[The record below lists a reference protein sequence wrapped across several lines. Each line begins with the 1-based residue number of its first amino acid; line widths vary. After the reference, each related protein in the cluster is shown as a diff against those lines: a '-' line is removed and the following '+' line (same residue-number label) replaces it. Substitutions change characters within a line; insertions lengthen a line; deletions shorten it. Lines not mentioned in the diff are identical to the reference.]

1 MMNDYNS
8 LSSGIFASLKR
19 TIQKKATWLLF
30 FVLFSFIS
38 VQGQV
43 TVAGAVTGN
52 GTYTTLSAAFAAIPV
67 AQVGA
72 NITVTI
78 TGDTSEPATGAT
90 LVAGTWTSLTIAP
103 DGGSWT
109 VSGAATAGTPLIN
122 FLGSDNVTVNGGGNL
137 TFANTTVASTTGT
150 STLKLVGDA
159 TYNTFNNLTILGSAN
174 GATGSNTANVWI
186 STGATSGTGNDF
198 NSFQSCKFGPAG
210 TNLPG
215 QLIVANGSTT
225 NTTIQNSNIT
235 INNCEF
241 SDYFQAATASAA
253 IYMSTGN
260 TAWTVTNNKIFQ
272 TAARLITTSQTDYGI
287 YMVNA
292 GATALG
298 ESFVITGNTIG
309 YASNSGTGTMT
320 YAAAATSG
328 GFVGINFSASAAS
341 TSTNSITNNIISDI
355 QWTSTAGS
363 IFTGIASSGLANV
376 TAGAVYNVTGNTV
389 RNIASVTA
397 TGTMIGIY
405 AGYAPTT
412 SISNN
417 TVNNIT
423 RTGSGTMYGIQYN
436 GGATTT
442 TTLNANTVSNL
453 ANNNASS
460 ASALYAIYSGS
471 NTANEIWTNNTI
483 EGLSSLSTGGVT
495 IYGIYNL
502 TSTAGNKTC
511 QNNTIRNFS
520 LSASSTGTMMGIRLG
535 YLGAANIISG
545 NTIYNF
551 SGATTI
557 HGLYVGGSSAA
568 LASVENVFNNKIYGL
583 SSSAAAAGVY
593 GITIAGGITNNVY
606 NNIIGNLSSPA
617 ANSTI
622 SLVGIFL
629 SGGTTANVYYNTVNI
644 SGTSSGVNFG
654 SAAVFASATP
664 TSIDLR
670 NNIFVNNSSANGTG
684 RAVAFQRSA
693 AALTNYAA
701 TSNNNLFYGTTA
713 TYFDGTTAYAF
724 GAFQALVT
732 PIENASKFQNLAFAS
747 TTGADASFL
756 HFADGAINLAGG
768 FATTIAG
775 YTTDFDGN
783 TRDASTPDMGAHEWN
798 NGVII
803 APTITGYSTTYSP
816 FAPFYLCSNGGSVVT
831 ITGTSLDVVTSVLF
845 NGSAGV
851 TLPGTI
857 TAQSATSI
865 TVTAPADV
873 VDGVIRVVNP
883 GGFADSVATFTT
895 ALPPTIGVSSAATIC
910 SGTSTS
916 LVATGANTYT
926 WTPSL
931 GLNGTTLDTVNASP
945 TTSTTYT
952 VTGITTAG
960 CKANNTVSVT
970 VNSTPS
976 AITIAKNPALVCLG
990 GVSTLTAT
998 GGLVGGTMQGV
1009 IGTGTTTST
1018 SSGSYSAF
1026 NGYRASAWS
1035 QTIFTAAELTAAG
1048 LTAGNIGS
1056 IAYNINSQ
1064 GSSTTNNVTIK
1075 IGTTATSAFA
1085 NTSFYATTGFTTV
1098 FGPTSYAHS
1107 AAGWQ
1112 TINFATPY
1120 VWNGTSNI
1128 VVDVWQDGP
1137 DASADPLTYL
1147 TAALDNKANF
1157 AYNIAPSAGA
1167 VGTLTPNRFNV
1178 TFTGTNSTPTTLA
1191 WTPTTDLYSNV
1202 GATTAYAGENIAT
1215 VYTNSLTPQTYTV
1228 TATLGACSST
1238 ANVTV
1243 TPTALPTIAATGTTN
1258 CGTAGSAI
1266 TATGGVSYV
1275 WSPALGLNGT
1285 SGESVIAS
1293 PAATTTYTVTGTD
1306 ANGCVNTTTALV
1318 TVNNPVTIAAA
1329 GQPANAVVLV
1339 GEATSFTVTANGT
1352 GLAYQWQIN
1361 DSTGWMDIAGANA
1374 ATYSLSTTT
1383 LDQNNYQFR
1392 CVVSGTA
1399 PCTPVTSNAANLGV
1413 GTVSIVSQPAAQ
1425 TICSNNTATFSVVAG
1440 GDILSYQ
1447 WQYSTNGTVWTDL
1460 LSADA
1465 TTASITLSG
1474 LTAANSLAQYHCVL
1488 NAGQITSNPAL
1499 LTVSDA
1505 IVIGTQPTSQSV
1517 CSTATSVTFTAA
1529 ATGTGL
1535 AYQWQMSTN
1544 GASWTNVTGATAT
1557 TFTIANPTIALNGN
1571 QYKVIVTGVSP
1582 CSTVTSDVATLT
1594 VTGVT
1599 VSTSASTI
1607 CVGASITL
1615 SAVYTGAPGTT
1626 TSSWACAL
1634 NGSGATTA
1642 VSGDSATVTPTAAGT
1657 YVYTFTTNGSCSFA
1671 PTVSVTVNPLP
1682 LISAVTATP
1691 AALCSDATINL
1702 AAASIANANGTAALG
1717 AGALTSGGTAASLL
1731 PGAWGGAKTQYLVK
1745 ASELTALGF
1754 AAGNI
1759 TSVAFE
1765 PTTSGQTYQ
1774 GFFLSVGSTTA
1785 SALTS
1790 TFLANGTQV
1799 YAGTLT
1805 DNGFTPAANTL
1816 NTLSFGTGTG
1826 SASSFAWDGTSNLV
1840 LTFSWSRLPL
1850 AATATG
1856 STMKYDTAS
1865 YTCTTYKQADNQSA
1879 AAMLAQTAGTTSSSR
1894 PKFTF
1899 GGVLATN
1906 FASGYVWSWN
1916 STPAVTTALGTT
1928 SITNTSSAIVTQ
1940 AFTATATIAATGCTN
1955 SATTSLVTINSTIPA
1970 PTGTDSTQ
1978 CGSQTPTCSVTGTGI
1993 VGNTFKWYTVALNG
2007 TALTGQTA
2015 STLVSYPVAATT
2027 TFYVAEASA
2036 DGLCESPRTAVTVTA
2051 NTPYPFTL
2059 SATATTNCNGS
2070 ASLTPVTIATNGD
2083 TTGTYTSYSWTNAAT
2098 VTGNATTGWIFSPTA
2113 TTTYTVTATD
2123 GLCSATANV
2132 VVTPTALP
2140 AITITPSP
2148 QAVCIGSPSTLTA
2161 LTPVIGAGVGPIGA
2175 GALTSSG
2182 TGASLLPGFWGGAKS
2197 QYLIKASELTAQGF
2211 VAGNLT
2217 SLAFEPTTSGQSY
2230 QGFSL
2235 SLNSTTD
2242 SVLTSTFLAN
2252 GTQVYAGT
2260 ETDSGFTPVANA
2272 VNTLSFGTGTGS
2284 STSFAWNGTS
2294 NLVVTFSWTRVP
2306 SASTST
2312 ASTMKYDA
2320 PGFNCAIYKQADGQ
2334 APAAMLAQTSGTVSS
2349 NRPKFT
2355 LGGQKTVQGVGSLVY
2370 TWNDPAASTGNILT
2384 VTPTET
2390 TSYNVYGYNGTTGC
2404 TGSATTTVTVYPFP
2418 LAPTATNASQCGT
2431 RVPTIAVADANG
2443 YTLPTIKWYADATTT
2458 TALQTSTSTTY
2469 TASVSATTTF
2479 YVSVVSPGGCE
2490 SPRTEVT
2497 TTVIAPAVLTVSPA
2511 VTVCTG
2517 GSTTLTATGAVS
2529 YVWTPALGLN
2539 GTTSASVIATPGATT
2554 TYSVTGVDSNE
2565 CTTAAAAVTV
2575 TVAAY
2580 PSALSI
2586 TQGATSV
2593 CTNAVMSLTANG
2605 GTIGGAGN
2613 ATIGTGTATTVSY
2626 NYPTA
2631 FANYWYQNWQQY
2643 LFTAAELNAAGIT
2656 TAGSISSLQF
2666 NISALQDTSVAITD
2680 YNVKIGSTS
2689 SAALTAFSTNGLTN
2703 VYGPAAVSPAVGLNT
2718 ITFSTPYVW
2727 DGVSNIVIDIRQS
2740 EAYGNGNATTYYT
2753 TTTNNSVLYAY
2764 SSSNNAGFWTSAPTP
2779 TTSTTRPNITFGY
2792 STVNPTEVTW
2802 SPTTDLYTN
2811 AAATTAYSGANA
2823 SVVYTKPTTEIVYT
2837 ATAANGAC
2845 TTTATTT
2852 VSPIALPVFTVSSDV
2867 TICSGTATTLEALG
2881 SGYTYVWTPA
2891 LGLNGTTS
2899 ASVIATPNVTTT
2911 YTVEATDLVTGCK
2924 ATRLVT
2930 VTVINSGAILS
2941 IGTTTTQTVV
2951 ASQST
2956 TFTVATASGATY
2968 TYQWQL
2974 NDGSGWVNLSNAGN
2988 YAGVTTATL
2997 AVNNIEATF
3006 DGYQYQCLVTG
3017 AAPCTTL
3024 TPVVATLNI
3033 SNTGFASQPLDVT
3046 MCNSGATTFSI
3057 ATSGDEPFSIQWQMS
3072 TDNGLNYADIANG
3085 LNANGLTFAGTDQ
3098 LTLNVSGITL
3108 ANNGVKF
3115 TCIVNSYITSNSGTL
3130 TVKAPVVITTQPTDQ
3145 AVCIGGGIA
3154 TFTAV
3159 ATGDE
3164 LSYQWQYSTNGTT
3177 WSNYTGTD
3185 ATTASISIVNPAP
3198 TAEGTQYQVVV
3209 SGNAV
3214 CSSVPSAIAT
3224 LHINNPTIT
3233 AAPTAVSVIRGNT
3246 AIFTVTASAATSY
3259 QWQSS
3264 ATMNGTYADVVDAT
3278 PIGNSYLGATTASL
3292 SVSTSGATVLGAGN
3306 YYRSIANNNGCYVTS
3321 TGALLTVSDYCVS
3334 TATSDDDEDISNV
3347 TLGSLNNSSVCG
3359 DIAPG
3364 TGSVAYRYSNYTN
3377 GNGAPQPADLTRSAV
3392 VPFSLTQTSCGGS
3405 YSNKFA
3411 IFIDWNQNGDFT
3423 DAGENVFQ
3431 QATAA
3436 VGNNTQTGTITI
3448 PATASLGNTRMR
3460 VINIETTSAITACAT
3475 YSWGETEDYLVNVM
3489 PTPPC
3494 DGTPAAGI
3502 ASVAST
3508 SMCYGNG
3515 TNVVLNG
3522 STTGVTGIAYQ
3533 WYYSANGT
3541 SFAPIADATT
3551 TTLATGN
3558 LTADAYYYCTV
3569 TCTNST
3575 LSANSNTIAIT
3586 VANPLVTESTPGGRC
3601 ATGTVVLG
3609 AAGNAGATINWYSAL
3624 NGGSPIGTGTSF
3636 TTPSISATTT
3646 YYAQASAGGTAQV
3659 SNNGTPTFTT
3669 TTINTGL
3676 VLDITTASVLT
3687 SLDVYSTN
3695 AGTVTMQLVNSAG
3708 TVVAGPTSGA
3718 VIAGTIATPQTINLG
3733 WTLPVGTGF
3742 KILVTSQTGA
3752 LGYSSGIFPSPLGNG
3767 VGTIVNGATS
3777 TGTTTLNYFLYNL
3790 RTTSA
3795 CQSARTAVI
3804 ATVDPTP
3811 TATISYAGAPFCNN
3825 AAVGSVTLNGTNAYT
3840 GGTYTSTSGLSLD
3853 GTSGDINPATSTPG
3867 TYVVT
3872 YTTNPTTYC
3881 TPQTATTTVVINE
3894 SVLFSGF
3901 TYAAATY
3908 CNNSGIVTPTITGTP
3923 GAFTVSPATGLTV
3936 NATTGA
3942 IDFATAAPGTYT
3954 VTNTVTA
3961 CNNNS
3966 VTDVTI
3972 TVYSTVVVTTQPTSA
3987 TVCAGANSSMTVAA
4001 SGTNVVY
4008 QWQMSSNGTTWSN
4021 VTDGGAYSGATT
4033 GTLALT
4039 AVTATMTGTQ
4049 FRALVSDANPCVG
4062 VTSSVAT
4069 LTVSQPVAPV
4079 FSPAAPSVCIGG
4091 VNALSVS
4098 TTSFAQNGVIGT
4110 GSVTNTTST
4119 PFKGY
4124 WGGSKSQYIYTAAEL
4139 SALGYVNGTVIT
4151 SLGLDITAYS
4161 SPYTFNGFNIAMK
4174 NSTATVSAA
4183 AFETGMTTVKAPTN
4197 YVLTGA
4203 APFTATLPLDTNFTW
4218 DGTSNL
4224 VIQFCFN
4231 NNNGGGS
4238 STNSANVKSTTN
4250 ATALTTYYTS
4260 DNNGSVCSNASGTT
4274 STTRPNMRFGVISG
4288 SLTWSPITDLYTNAA
4303 ATTAYTG
4310 EMATTVYTKPTA
4322 NITYTVTATNLLG
4335 CSNTASVDVTIL
4347 APSTL
4352 GSIVQPAVT
4361 CSGSPTTFNLTG
4373 LVANSTSTLSYT
4385 INGVAQTA
4393 VTGVV
4398 ADASGNAMF
4407 TVSLPAVNNGKT
4419 LAITTI
4425 TRTDLTPNCPTAITA
4440 NNTLVIAV
4448 NPLVTYYADADGDGF
4463 GNNAVTQ
4470 VGCGVAPAGFVLN
4483 NADCDDTNPA
4493 INAIVPYYVDA
4504 DGDGFGSVIT
4514 TSYCTA
4520 TTPAGYSVNNL
4531 DCNDT
4536 VYSTTNI
4543 CPSVVNLKFNIE
4555 GYYSAATQSMVPA
4568 KFNQSVVG
4576 ATNTDVDDVTVEL
4589 RTVANGTLVDTAIAA
4604 LKTDGTAVATF
4615 ATGAAGSF
4623 YVVVKYKN
4631 AVETWSALPQTIGL
4645 TPLTYNFTNA
4655 ANKAFGANMVQVSP
4669 GVFAIYSGDINQDTN
4684 IDNLDYS
4691 VWEEDV
4697 NNFMSGY
4704 YPTDLNGDG
4713 NVDNLDYSIWETN
4726 SNNFIYSVNP
4736 FN

>member
-8 LSSGIFASLKR
+8 LSSGLFASLKR

-78 TGDTSEPATGAT
+78 TGNTSEPATGAT

-103 DGGSWT
+103 SGGSWT
-109 VSGAATAGTPLIN
+109 VSGAATAALPLITFN
-122 FLGSDNVTVNGGGNL
+122 GSDKVTVNGGGNL
-137 TFANTTVASTTGT
+137 TFSNTTVSSTSGT
-150 STLKLVGDA
+150 STLKLTGDA
-159 TYNTFNNLTILGSAN
+159 TYNTFNNVTILGSAN
-174 GATGSNTANVWI
+174 GATGTNTGNVWI
-186 STGATSGTGNDF
+186 STGTTTGNDF

-225 NTTIQNSNIT
+225 STTIENSNIT

-272 TAARLITTSQTDYGI
+272 TAARTITTAQTDYGI

-292 GATALG
+292 GTTALG

-320 YAAAATSG
+320 YASAATAG
-328 GFVGINFSASAAS
+328 GFTGINFSASAAS
-341 TSTNSITNNIISDI
+341 TTTNSITNNIISDI

-363 IFTGIASSGLANV
+363 TFTGIAASGLAN
-376 TAGAVYNVTGNTV
+376 TTTGAVFNVTGNTV
-389 RNIASVTA
+389 RNIATVTT

-412 SISNN
+412 SISTN

-423 RTGSGTMYGIQYN
+423 RTGSGTIYGIQYA

-442 TTLNANTVSNL
+442 DTLNANTVSNI
-453 ANNNASS
+453 ANNNTSS
-460 ASALYAIYSGS
+460 ASSLYAIYSGS
-471 NTANEIWTNNTI
+471 SSANEIWTNNI
-483 EGLSSLSTGGVT
+483 IDGLSSLSTGAIPV
-495 IYGIYNL
+495 YGIYS
-502 TSTAGNKTC
+502 STATTGNKTC
-511 QNNTIRNFS
+511 QNNIVRN
-520 LSASSTGTMMGIRLG
+520 LTLPASSTGSMFGIRIG
-535 YLGAANIISG
+535 YLGATNIFSG

-551 SGATTI
+551 SGATSI
-557 HGLYVGGSSAA
+557 YALYVGGTSAA
-568 LASVENVFNNKIYGL
+568 TVTVENVFNNKIYGL

-629 SGGTTANVYYNTVNI
+629 SAGTTNNVYYNTVNI
-644 SGTSSGVNFG
+644 SGSSSGVNFG

-664 TSIDLR
+664 TSIDMR
-670 NNIFVNNSSANGTG
+670 NNVFVNTASANGTG

-693 AALTNYAA
+693 AALTNYAT
-701 TSNNNLFYGTTA
+701 TSNNNLFYGTSGA
-713 TYFDGTTAYAF
+713 YYDTTTVYAP

-732 PIENASKFQNLAFAS
+732 PRETASKFQNLAFAS

-768 FATTIAG
+768 FAASIAG

-783 TRDASTPDMGAHEWN
+783 TRDASTPDIGADEWN
-798 NGVII
+798 NGVIV
-803 APTITGYSTTYSP
+803 APTITNYSTAYSP

-857 TAQSATSI
+857 TAQSATSL

-883 GGFADSVATFTT
+883 AGSGDSVATFTT
-895 ALPPTIGVSSAATIC
+895 ALPPTVGVSSAATIC

-916 LVATGANTYT
+916 LVATGANTYA
-926 WTPSL
+926 WTPST
-931 GLNGTTLDTVNASP
+931 GLNGTTLDTVTATP

-960 CKANNTVSVT
+960 CKATNTVSVT
-970 VNSTPS
+970 VNPTPS

-998 GGLVGGTMQGV
+998 GGLVGGAMLGTV
-1009 IGTGTTTST
+1009 GTGLLLTSAT
-1018 SSGSYSAF
+1018 SQPTAF
-1026 NGYRASAWS
+1026 DNRWTNDWR
-1035 QTIFTAAELTAAG
+1035 QTIYTAADLTAAG
-1048 LTAGNIGS
+1048 LSAGNITS
-1056 IAYNINSQ
+1056 LAYNV
-1064 GSSTTNNVTIK
+1064 TTLGDAATNANLNIK
-1075 IGTTATSAFA
+1075 IGATTLSVFPTTSYA
-1085 NTSFYATTGFTTV
+1085 ATTGFTNV
-1098 FGPTSYAHS
+1098 YGPSTYTHTAS
-1107 AAGWQ
+1107 GWQ
-1112 TINFATPY
+1112 TITFTTPY
-1120 VWNGTSNI
+1120 VWDGVSNI
-1128 VVDVWQDGP
+1128 IVNLTMDGANATNNTISYYTVTP
-1137 DASADPLTYL
+1137 GITSIYT
-1147 TAALDNKANF
+1147 TAGYTAGVTTTGSTSTTRIDTRF
-1157 AYNIAPSAGA
+1157 A
-1167 VGTLTPNRFNV
+1167 
-1178 TFTGTNSTPTTLA
+1178 GTNSTPTTLA

-1202 GATTAYAGENIAT
+1202 GATTAYAGQNLAT

-1228 TATLGACSST
+1228 SATLGACSST

-1243 TPTALPTIAATGTTN
+1243 TPTALPTIEAIGTTN

-1266 TATGGVSYV
+1266 TATGGVSYA
-1275 WSPALGLNGT
+1275 WSPSTGLNGT
-1285 SGESVIAS
+1285 TGASVTAS

-1318 TVNNPVTIAAA
+1318 TVNNPVAIAAA
-1329 GQPANAVVLV
+1329 GQPANVVALI
-1339 GEATSFTVTANGT
+1339 GDPASFTVTATGT
-1352 GLAYQWQIN
+1352 GLTYQWQIN
-1361 DSTGWMDIAGANA
+1361 DSTGWVDIVGATA
-1374 ATYSLSTTT
+1374 ATYSMATTT
-1383 LDQNNYQFR
+1383 LDQNNYQFH
-1392 CVVSGTA
+1392 CIVSGTA

-1505 IVIGTQPTSQSV
+1505 IVMGTQPTSQTV

-1535 AYQWQMSTN
+1535 TYQWQMSTN

-1557 TFTIANPTIALNGN
+1557 TYTIANPTIALNGR

-1582 CSTVTSDVATLT
+1582 CSTVISDVATLT

-1599 VSTSASTI
+1599 VSTSAATI
-1607 CVGASITL
+1607 CVGAPITL

-1626 TSSWACAL
+1626 TSTWACAT

-1682 LISAVTATP
+1682 IITAVTATP
-1691 AALCSDATINL
+1691 AAICSGATVNLAATSISNGPTTTATYAAPPAVTYPTSDEDFASIVIKQGTTTILSNTSANNSLVGTLGTATGTAGSYSNFTSFGAFALTAANAYTFTVASSTSATAYSNALAIYIDYNRNGVFTDANELVYTSAATTSGAHSENGSFTVPANVSAGYTRMRVISNEGLITSPTQAVAYGEYEEYTINL
-1702 AAASIANANGTAALG
+1702 LG
-1717 AGALTSGGTAASLL
+1717 N
-1731 PGAWGGAKTQYLVK
+1731 V
-1745 ASELTALGF
+1745 
-1754 AAGNI
+1754 
-1759 TSVAFE
+1759 
-1765 PTTSGQTYQ
+1765 
-1774 GFFLSVGSTTA
+1774 
-1785 SALTS
+1785 
-1790 TFLANGTQV
+1790 
-1799 YAGTLT
+1799 
-1805 DNGFTPAANTL
+1805 
-1816 NTLSFGTGTG
+1816 
-1826 SASSFAWDGTSNLV
+1826 SASYA
-1840 LTFSWSRLPL
+1840 
-1850 AATATG
+1850 
-1856 STMKYDTAS
+1856 
-1865 YTCTTYKQADNQSA
+1865 
-1879 AAMLAQTAGTTSSSR
+1879 
-1894 PKFTF
+1894 
-1899 GGVLATN
+1899 
-1906 FASGYVWSWN
+1906 WSWN
-1916 STPAVTTALGTT
+1916 STPAVTAATGTT
-1928 SITNTSSAIVTQ
+1928 TITNTSGAAVTQ

-1955 SATTSLVTINSTIPA
+1955 AATTTAVTINTTIPA
-1970 PTGTDSTQ
+1970 PTATNSVQ
-1978 CGSQTPTCSVTGTGI
+1978 CGSQTPTCSVTGTGTT
-1993 VGNTFKWYTVALNG
+1993 GNKFKWYTVATAG
-2007 TALTGQTA
+2007 TALTGQIA
-2015 STLVSYPVAATT
+2015 STLVGYPVATTT
-2027 TFYVAEASA
+2027 TFYVAEVSA

-2051 NTPYPFTL
+2051 STPYPFTL
-2059 SATATTNCNGS
+2059 STTATTNCSGS
-2070 ASLTPVTIATNGD
+2070 ASLTPVTIATNG
-2083 TTGTYTSYSWTNAAT
+2083 GYTSYSWTNAAT
-2098 VTGNATTGWIFSPTA
+2098 VTGNETTGWMFSPTA

-2132 VVTPTALP
+2132 VVTPVALP
-2140 AITITPSP
+2140 NVTIAASAA
-2148 QAVCIGSPSTLTA
+2148 AVCIGVPTTLTA
-2161 LTPVIGAGVGPIGA
+2161 LSIGFG
-2175 GALTSSG
+2175 
-2182 TGASLLPGFWGGAKS
+2182 
-2197 QYLIKASELTAQGF
+2197 
-2211 VAGNLT
+2211 
-2217 SLAFEPTTSGQSY
+2217 PTTSATYTAPPAVTYPTSDEDFASIVIKQGTTTILSNTSANNSLVGTIGTATGTAGSY
-2230 QGFSL
+2230 S
-2235 SLNSTTD
+2235 D
-2242 SVLTSTFLAN
+2242 
-2252 GTQVYAGT
+2252 
-2260 ETDSGFTPVANA
+2260 FT
-2272 VNTLSFGTGTGS
+2272 SFGPYALTAGQAYTFTATS
-2284 STSFAWNGTS
+2284 STSA
-2294 NLVVTFSWTRVP
+2294 
-2306 SASTST
+2306 T
-2312 ASTMKYDA
+2312 AYYNA
-2320 PGFNCAIYKQADGQ
+2320 LAIYIDYNRNGVFTDANELIYTS
-2334 APAAMLAQTSGTVSS
+2334 AATTSGAHSENGSFTIPAGVSAGYTRMRVIS
-2349 NRPKFT
+2349 NEGLISSPT
-2355 LGGQKTVQGVGSLVY
+2355 QAAYYGEYEEYTINLLGNAPSTFAC
-2370 TWNDPAASTGNILT
+2370 TWNDPAATTGNTLT
-2384 VTPTET
+2384 VSPTTTTPYT
-2390 TSYNVYGYNGTTGC
+2390 VYAYNGATGC
-2404 TGSATTTVTVYPFP
+2404 TGSATSTVTVYPFP

-2443 YTLPTIKWYADATTT
+2443 YTLPTFKWYADATTT

-2469 TASVSATTTF
+2469 TTSVSATTTF

-2490 SPRTEVT
+2490 SPRTAVT
-2497 TTVIAPAVLTVSPA
+2497 TTVMAPAVLTVSPA
-2511 VTVCTG
+2511 VTICAG
-2517 GSTTLTATGAVS
+2517 GSTTLNVSGAVS

-2539 GTTSASVIATPGATT
+2539 GTTSASVIATPSATT
-2554 TYSVTGVDSNE
+2554 TYSVTGVDSNV
-2565 CTTAAAAVTV
+2565 CTTAAATVTV

-2586 TQGATSV
+2586 TQGAASV

-2605 GTIGGAGN
+2605 GTIGGSGL
-2613 ATIGTGTATTVSY
+2613 ATIGTGTALTVSY
-2626 NYPTA
+2626 SYPTA
-2631 FANYWYQNWQQY
+2631 FANYWYHNWQQY

-2656 TAGSISSLQF
+2656 TAGSISSLKF
-2666 NISALQDTSVAITD
+2666 NISGLQDTSAAITD

-2689 SAALTAFSTNGLTN
+2689 STALTGFSTNGLTN
-2703 VYGPAAVSPAVGLNT
+2703 VYGPAAVTPVVGLNT

-2727 DGVSNIVIDIRQS
+2727 DGVSNIIVDIRQS
-2740 EAYGNGNATTYYT
+2740 EAYGSANATTYYT

-2764 SSSNNAGFWTSAPTP
+2764 DSANNAAFWTSAPIG
-2779 TTSTTRPNITFGY
+2779 TTSTSRPNITFGY
-2792 STVNPTEVTW
+2792 STVNPTAVTW
-2802 SPTTDLYTN
+2802 SPTTDLYTT

-2823 SVVYTKPTTEIVYT
+2823 SVVYTHPTGPITYT

-2852 VSPIALPVFTVSSDV
+2852 VTPIALPVFTVSSDV

-2881 SGYTYVWTPA
+2881 SGFTYVWSPA

-2899 ASVIATPNVTTT
+2899 ASVSASPAVTTT
-2911 YTVEATDLVTGCK
+2911 YTVEATDIATGCK

-2930 VTVINSGAILS
+2930 VTVINSGAILTV
-2941 IGTTTTQTVV
+2941 GTTTTQTVV
-2951 ASQST
+2951 PGQTT
-2956 TFTVATASGATY
+2956 TFTVATASGAAY
-2968 TYQWQL
+2968 TYQWQV
-2974 NDGSGWVNLSNAGN
+2974 NDGSGWVTLSNAGN

-2997 AVNNIEATF
+2997 AVANIDATF
-3006 DGYQYQCLVTG
+3006 DNYHYQCLVTG

-3024 TPVVATLNI
+3024 TPVVATLNV

-3046 MCNSGATTFSI
+3046 MCNSGAAAFSI
-3057 ATSGDEPFSIQWQMS
+3057 TTSGDEPFSIQWQMS

-3085 LNANGLTFAGTDQ
+3085 LNANGLTFAGIDQ

-3115 TCIVNSYITSNSGTL
+3115 TCIVNSYITSNPGTL

-3145 AVCIGGGIA
+3145 AVCINGGIA

-3164 LSYQWQYSTNGTT
+3164 LSYQWQYSTNGST

-3198 TAEGTQYQVVV
+3198 SAEGTQYHVIV

-3214 CSSVPSAIAT
+3214 CSNVTSANAT

-3233 AAPTAVSVIRGNT
+3233 AAPSAVSVIRGNT
-3246 AIFTVTASAATSY
+3246 ATFTVTASAATSY

-3264 ATMNGTYADVVDAT
+3264 ATLNGTYANVVDAT
-3278 PIGNSYLGATTASL
+3278 PLGNTYSGATTASL
-3292 SVSTSGATVLGAGN
+3292 SVITSGATVLGAGN
-3306 YYRSIANNNGCYVTS
+3306 FYRSIANNNGCYVTS
-3321 TGALLTVSDYCVS
+3321 TGALLTVTDYCVS
-3334 TATSDDDEDISNV
+3334 GATSVADEEISNV
-3347 TLGSLNNSSVCG
+3347 TFGSLNNSSTCG
-3359 DIAPG
+3359 DVAPG
-3364 TGSVAYRYSNYTN
+3364 AGSTAYFYSNYTN
-3377 GNGAPQPADLTRSAV
+3377 GNGAPQPADVIRTAV
-3392 VPFSLTQTSCGGS
+3392 VPFSVTQSTCGGS

-3411 IFIDWNQNGDFT
+3411 IFIDWNQDGDFA
-3423 DAGENVFQ
+3423 DADETVFQ
-3431 QATAA
+3431 PATAS

-3448 PATASLGNTRMR
+3448 PASATLGITRMR
-3460 VINIETTSAITACAT
+3460 VVNVETTGTVLACGT
-3475 YSWGETEDYLVNVM
+3475 YTWGETEDYLINVL

-3502 ASVAST
+3502 ASVASA
-3508 SMCYGNG
+3508 SMCYGSG

-3541 SFAPIADATT
+3541 SFAPVSGATT

-3558 LTADAYYYCTV
+3558 LTGDAYYYCTV
-3569 TCTNST
+3569 TCTNSA
-3575 LSANSNTIAIT
+3575 LSANSNTITIT
-3586 VANPLVTESTPGGRC
+3586 VSNPLVTGTTPGGRC
-3601 ATGTVVLG
+3601 GTGTVVLG
-3609 AAGNAGATINWYSAL
+3609 AAGNAGATINWFAAL
-3624 NGGSPIGTGTSF
+3624 NGGSPIATGTSF
-3636 TTPSISATTT
+3636 TTPSITATTT

-3659 SNNGTPTFTT
+3659 SNNGVPLYTT
-3669 TTINTGL
+3669 TTTNTGL
-3676 VLDITTASVLT
+3676 VLDITTASTLT
-3687 SLDVYSTN
+3687 SLDVFSTN
-3695 AGTVTMQLVNSAG
+3695 AGTVTMKLVNSAG
-3708 TVVAGPTSGA
+3708 TLVAGPTSGT

-3733 WTLPVGTGF
+3733 WTLPVGTGY

-3752 LGYSSGIFPSPLGNG
+3752 LGYSSGAFPSPLGNG
-3767 VGTIVNGATS
+3767 VGTIVTGATS

-3840 GGTYTSTSGLSLD
+3840 GGTYTSTSGLSLN
-3853 GTSGDINPATSTPG
+3853 GTSGAIDPSTSTPG

-3894 SVLFSGF
+3894 SVLYSGF
-3901 TYAAATY
+3901 TYASATY

-3923 GAFTVSPATGLTV
+3923 GAFTVSPSGLTV

-3942 IDFATAAPGTYT
+3942 INFATATPGTYT

-3966 VTDVTI
+3966 VSNA
-3972 TVYSTVVVTTQPTSA
+3972 TVIVYPAVVITTQPTLA
-3987 TVCAGANSSMTVAA
+3987 IVCASTSTSMTVAA
-4001 SGTNVVY
+4001 TGTNVVY

-4033 GTLALT
+4033 ATLALT

-4062 VTSSVAT
+4062 VTSSVVT
-4069 LTVSQPVAPV
+4069 LTVSQPAAPV
-4079 FSPAAPSVCIGG
+4079 FTPAAPSVCIGS

-4098 TTSFAQNGVIGT
+4098 SASFAQNGVIGT
-4110 GSVTNTTST
+4110 GTVANTTTT
-4119 PFKGY
+4119 PFKGF
-4124 WGGSKSQYIYTAAEL
+4124 WGGSKAQYIYTAAEL
-4139 SALGYVNGTVIT
+4139 SALGYVNGTIIT
-4151 SLGLDITAYS
+4151 SIGFDIAAYL

-4224 VIQFCFN
+4224 VVQFCFN
-4231 NNNGGGS
+4231 NVNSGGS
-4238 STNSANVKSTTN
+4238 STNSADVKSTTTA
-4250 ATALTTYYTS
+4250 ATLTTYYTA
-4260 DNNGSVCSNASGTT
+4260 DNTATVCSTASGTT

-4288 SLTWSPITDLYTNAA
+4288 TLTWSPTTELYTNAA

-4310 EMATTVYTKPTA
+4310 GMATTVYTKPTA
-4322 NITYTVTATNLLG
+4322 NRTYTVTATNLLG
-4335 CSNTASVDVTIL
+4335 CSNTASVTVTIL

-4352 GSIVQPAVT
+4352 GSITQPAVT

-4373 LVANSTSTLSYT
+4373 LVANSTSTLNYT

-4398 ADASGNAMF
+4398 ADASGNASF

-4419 LAITTI
+4419 LVITTI
-4425 TRTDLTPNCPTAITA
+4425 KRTDLTPNCPTTITA

-4448 NPLVTYYADADGDGF
+4448 LPLVTYFADADGDGF

-4470 VGCGVAPAGFVLN
+4470 VSCQGAPTGFVLN
-4483 NADCDDTNPA
+4483 NADCDDANPA
-4493 INAIVPYYVDA
+4493 IHAMVPYYVDA

-4520 TTPAGYSVNNL
+4520 TTPAGYSANNL

-4555 GYYSAATQSMVPA
+4555 GYYSAATQSMVPT
-4568 KFNQSVVG
+4568 KFNQGFAG
-4576 ATNTDVDDVTVEL
+4576 ATSTDVDDVTVEL
-4589 RTVANGTLVDTAIAA
+4589 RTVANGTLVDTATAA
-4604 LKTDGTAVATF
+4604 LKTNGTAVATF

-4623 YVVVKYKN
+4623 YLVVKYKN
-4631 AVETWSALPQTIGL
+4631 AIETWSALPQTVGL

-4655 ANKAFGANMVQVSP
+4655 ANKAFGANMVQVTP
-4669 GVFAIYSGDINQDTN
+4669 GVYAFYSGDINQDTN

-4726 SNNFIYSVNP
+4726 SNNFIYSINP